1 MIIRN
6 DTVWRTGQVITLT
19 ETVQVAH
26 NAKLTIEPGVIV
38 RGGSIQTFGTLDVK
52 GTGNQKVILDS
63 VKLLFGSNHAT
74 PGRIDV
80 KFADFK
86 GGYFLPPTGNGSY
99 GSFSVSDSR
108 FLGTQGFYIWYPT
121 SDSDFSRNLFQGTS
135 TLSIGGGVPL
145 SVSANAFEGIASP
158 AIEVWAA
165 YGHPIKIEYN
175 TFTISEGGV
184 AIELP
189 KGYTSSSAI
198 AEFNYWGTTD
208 ELLIGRMVLD
218 ARDDLERASIIS
230 ISQSLSAPHPDAPP
244 SRLFVHGTNG
254 DDLLVGG
261 TSHDIIVGGSGNDIL
276 RGLSGND
283 RLDGGIGA
291 DTMEGGGGDDTF
303 IVNSPDDLVVE
314 TVNDGTDTVH
324 TGVSYTLTSNVE
336 NLVLTGN
343 AAINGTGNALA
354 NRLTGNNSANR
365 LEGREGDDTL
375 YGGNGNDT
383 LNGGDGNDILYGGA
397 GNDLLDGSTGT
408 DTMYGG
414 VGDDIYR
421 LTLGD
426 RVIETANQ
434 GNDTVYAGFSY
445 TLTGNVENL
454 ILTSAASINATGN
467 ALANRLTGNAAAN
480 RMNGQSGNDTLDGG
494 RGNDALNGGNG
505 HDSIVGGA
513 GNDRLSGDKGNDRLF
528 GNAGN
533 DSLDGGAGN
542 DTLSGGSGTDQ
553 LIGQAGNDLLQ
564 GENGNDLLSGGTG
577 MDKLYGGAGRDTLD
591 GGLGKDVLSGGTG
604 ADVFLFRSF
613 NDSAAG
619 SKRDSI
625 LDFGRGDRLD
635 LSGLDANL
643 SRKGNQDLEFT
654 GTQAEAHSVWYIKS
668 KTGVIV
674 QADNNGDGRADFEI
688 ALSGL
693 SRLTED
699 SFLL

>member
-1 MIIRN
+1 MTAFARLSIPDIININEGETRN
-6 DTVWRTGQVITLT
+6 LTLDLVGLTNHAISYRYFISLDGGTASSGDISGISGSGSMSVVSTSPRTNREAISIAALT
-19 ETVQVAH
+19 DDIQEDIETAYLVVQV
-26 NAKLTIEPGVIV
+26 
-38 RGGSIQTFGTLDVK
+38 S
-52 GTGNQKVILDS
+52 
-63 VKLLFGSNHAT
+63 
-74 PGRIDV
+74 
-80 KFADFK
+80 
-86 GGYFLPPTGNGSY
+86 
-99 GSFSVSDSR
+99 
-108 FLGTQGFYIWYPT
+108 
-121 SDSDFSRNLFQGTS
+121 
-135 TLSIGGGVPL
+135 
-145 SVSANAFEGIASP
+145 
-158 AIEVWAA
+158 
-165 YGHPIKIEYN
+165 
-175 TFTISEGGV
+175 
-184 AIELP
+184 
-189 KGYTSSSAI
+189 
-198 AEFNYWGTTD
+198 
-208 ELLIGRMVLD
+208 
-218 ARDDLERASIIS
+218 
-230 ISQSLSAPHPDAPP
+230 
-244 SRLFVHGTNG
+244 GTNG
-254 DDLLVGG
+254 FAFADGNTQKIIEINLIDNNKTIGTAGNDTLFGTGG
-261 TSHDIIVGGSGNDIL
+261 PDQLTGLGGNDIYHVT
-276 RGLSGND
+276 SGDNVIE
-283 RLDGGIGA
+283 LVDG
-291 DTMEGGGGDDTF
+291 
-303 IVNSPDDLVVE
+303 
-314 TVNDGTDTVH
+314 GTDTVH
-324 TGVSYTLTSNVE
+324 SGFSYTLTRNVE
-336 NLVLTGN
+336 NLVLTGS
-343 AAINGTGNALA
+343 AAINGTGNNLA
-354 NRLTGNNSANR
+354 NRLTGNTSANR
-365 LEGREGDDTL
+365 LDGREGDDTL
-375 YGGNGNDT
+375 DGGNGNDT

-397 GNDLLDGSTGT
+397 GNDLLDGSAGT

-426 RVIETANQ
+426 RVIEAANQ

-454 ILTSAASINATGN
+454 ILTGAASINAIGN
-467 ALANRLTGNAAAN
+467 PLANRLTGNAAAN